1 KKKKKNKKEM
11 QIKIIKSKYINIGFL
26 ELVELSN
33 DSNKII
39 GYSARI
45 AHKQKNVIGGG
56 VGQLEEIKLG
66 NNKDKALKFF
76 NDQT

>member
-1 KKKKKNKKEM
+1 MTN
-11 QIKIIKSKYINIGFL
+11 KIIKSKHISIGFL
-26 ELVELSN
+26 ELVEFSN
-33 DSNKII
+33 DSNEII
-39 GYSARI
+39 ECSVRI

-56 VGQLEEIKLG
+56 AGQLEEIKFG